1 MTRFSFVISLAIL
14 LLSVQTFGQQ
24 QDGSVLEKRVTINQ
38 QNQPLGNILDQL
50 SWQAGVYFSYDAT
63 LLNIN
68 KKYDVEANDKSLFTI
83 LNQLFNPSEFKIT
96 ERENQVII
104 SKRISSNN
112 PQPIVRDT
120 IPVKYFFLSG
130 KIIDE
135 KKEEP
140 IIYASVS
147 VFNKPIGT
155 ITNTDGEFLL
165 KIHPDH
171 IYDTIVISSMGYS
184 QISMPA
190 YKLLDEDLIIMN
202 PVSIRIKEVK
212 VTAISPQKLLQNIR
226 ENLDKNYSQHPKLM
240 TAFYRETVQQ
250 DGSYMSVSEAVIDI
264 LKAPYD
270 NSLRSDLVRLI
281 KGRRSPNV
289 KPFQW
294 LNFKLQGGPFTIV
307 KLDVLKTMESF
318 IDEKFENSY
327 IYNISKVIW
336 YNDNPCY
343 VLTFK
348 PITGFIEQGFVGE
361 MYVHRETFAVVHVD
375 FYLNKAGLKD
385 AESILIKKKP
395 RGVKAKPVYVHYNV
409 NYQLYNGV
417 WQLATTQA
425 SVKFKVRSRRDKIN
439 SEYHSVSDLL
449 ITDIQP
455 TDLKR
460 FPREEQFNQR
470 DIFVE
475 MIGEYDQKF
484 WENYN
489 IIKPDEELQ
498 NAIKNRFQN

>member
-1 MTRFSFVISLAIL
+1 MCKFSFVIILTIL
-14 LLSVQTFGQQ
+14 LLSGQIKGQQ
-24 QDGSVLEKRVTINQ
+24 QDGSVFEKRVTINQ
-38 QNQPLGNILDQL
+38 QNQPLTNILDQL

-63 LLNIN
+63 LLNSN
-68 KKYDVEANDKSLFTI
+68 KEYHIEANDKSLFTV
-83 LNQLFNPSEFKIT
+83 LNQLFNPSEYKLT

-104 SKRISSNN
+104 TKRIEENKPLPEIN
-112 PQPIVRDT
+112 DT
-120 IPVKYFFLSG
+120 IPIKYFFLSG

-155 ITNTDGEFLL
+155 ITNTDGDFLL

-184 QISMPA
+184 QIRMPA

-212 VTAISPQKLLQNIR
+212 VTAISPLKLLQNIR
-226 ENLDKNYSQHPKLM
+226 ANLDKNYSQHSKSM

-250 DGSYMSVSEAVIDI
+250 DGSYMSASEAVIEI
-264 LKAPYD
+264 LKAPYT
-270 NSLRSDLVRLI
+270 NTLRTDLVRLI

-307 KLDVLKTMESF
+307 KLDAIKTMESF

-327 IYNISKVIW
+327 IYSISKVVW
-336 YNDNPCY
+336 YNDIPCY

-348 PITGFIEQGFVGE
+348 PITGFVEQGFVGE
-361 MYVHRETFAVVHVD
+361 MYVHRETFAVVHIN

-395 RGVKAKPVYVHYNV
+395 RGVKAKPTYVHYNV
-409 NYQLYNGV
+409 SYQQYNGV
-417 WQLATTQA
+417 WQLATAQA
-425 SVKFKVRSRRDKIN
+425 SVKFKIRSRRDKIN
-439 SEYHSVSDLL
+439 SEYHSISDLM
-449 ITDIQP
+449 ITDIHP
-455 TDLKR
+455 TELKR

-498 NAIKNRFQN
+498 NAIKNQFQN